1 MTSPPRRQSFS
12 QFAGIARS
20 DSHSAGSIIIICKRY
35 APLGPHTQSPAQVP
49 SGNNKNWLHRIKHRL
64 STFVKIVGAASLD
77 CSLRA
82 ATNGDPLLTDLRDR
96 WGVPGRGWSYR
107 RATKPG
113 SATPGGP
120 IINAFRV
127 TAQNGINFS
136 NAHQTV
142 DSSGYPV
149 TEYIRHSLSRE
160 GKLTVRASK
169 RGRAGQD
176 HEPGGIGLRTAGRRE
191 VRLEIGMRLEPFLA
205 ASECDRYPIRH
216 APMTISIGLHYLRSA
231 SDQDAQFVR
240 AHRCLRTS
248 MDSGAN
254 AVRAAPRS
262 LPLIRI

>member
-1 MTSPPRRQSFS
+1 MARLTCNGTCSRKALARRICRCLVQRARAHVSTARHNAEDPVTSPPRRQSFS

-64 STFVKIVGAASLD
+64 STFVKIVRAVSLG

-82 ATNGDPLLTDLRDR
+82 ATNGGPLLTDLRDR

-113 SATPGGP
+113 SATQGGP

-136 NAHQTV
+136 YAHQTV

-169 RGRAGQD
+169 LVAGPAKIMNQG
-176 HEPGGIGLRTAGRRE
+176 ELVCELRDGAK
-191 VRLEIGMRLEPFLA
+191 
-205 ASECDRYPIRH
+205 
-216 APMTISIGLHYLRSA
+216 
-231 SDQDAQFVR
+231 FV
-240 AHRCLRTS
+240 
-248 MDSGAN
+248 
-254 AVRAAPRS
+254 
-262 LPLIRI
+262 